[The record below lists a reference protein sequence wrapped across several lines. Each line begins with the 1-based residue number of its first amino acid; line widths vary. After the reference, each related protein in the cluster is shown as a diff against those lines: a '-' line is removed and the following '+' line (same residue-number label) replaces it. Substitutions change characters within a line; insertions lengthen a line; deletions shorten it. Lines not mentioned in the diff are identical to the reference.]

1 MSRCPGVSVS
11 PVLQFHCWLASDIP
25 YSATIGWKKRKLL
38 VGAMADDHDT
48 TVGLAT
54 FTRLACPETPLDTA
68 LCSLEGFYP
77 DLDPLHPKLK
87 TRHD

>member
-1 MSRCPGVSVS
+1 MAVK
-11 PVLQFHCWLASDIP
+11 
-25 YSATIGWKKRKLL
+25 TRKLL

-87 TRHD
+87 KTRHD